1 MVAEAARKTPDT
13 FQYRIAVLRENP
25 CFRQTFDRFCGT
37 EKRPGLR
44 VNDHLN
50 PPAGNFLTQDA
61 ITDSYHLD
69 STANELNRAGGLAQ
83 R

>member
-1 MVAEAARKTPDT
+1 MLSAN
-13 FQYRIAVLRENP
+13 I
-25 CFRQTFDRFCGT
+25 DRFWST

-44 VNDHLN
+44 ANDHLN

-61 ITDSYHLD
+61 TTDSYHLD
-69 STANELNRAGGLAQ
+69 SAANELNRAGGLAE